1 MIVIPAVDI
10 KEGRCVQLV
19 EGEPG
24 TGGEYGDPVRASLR
38 WEEKGASCLH
48 LIDLDA
54 AMEEG
59 GNLNKIAE
67 ILANVSMEVQVG
79 GGIRNLERGFEL
91 LGIGANRVIL
101 GTVAFEN
108 PEIVRNFVEKA
119 GSDSVMVAMDIK
131 EGKVMVRGWKEE
143 LDRDAIE
150 MAEKFEEMDVGS
162 FLFTN
167 VDIEGQ
173 MTGLDV
179 ESIREITRALE
190 APVIVAGGV
199 KSLKDVKKAREAG
212 ATGLVIGTALYEGK
226 ISLEEAME
234 VAK

>member
-10 KEGRCVQLV
+10 KGGRCVQLV
-19 EGEPG
+19 KGEPG

-38 WEEKGASCLH
+38 WEGKGASCLH

-59 GNLNKIAE
+59 ENLNKIAE
-67 ILANVSMEVQVG
+67 ILANVTIEVQVG

-91 LGIGANRVIL
+91 LGIGADRVIL

-108 PEIVRNFVEKA
+108 PEIVREFVEKA
-119 GSDSVMVAMDIK
+119 GSDSVMIAMDIK
-131 EGKVMVRGWKEE
+131 EEKVMVKGWREE
-143 LDRDAIE
+143 SEKDAIE
-150 MAEKFEEMDVGS
+150 MAGKFDEMDVGS
-162 FLFTN
+162 LLFTN

-173 MTGLDV
+173 MTGIDV
-179 ESIREITRALE
+179 ESIKKITRAVE
-190 APVIVAGGV
+190 TPVIVAGGV
-199 KSLKDVKKAREAG
+199 KSLEDVKKAREAG
-212 ATGLVIGTALYEGK
+212 ATGLVIGTALYEGM
-226 ISLEEAME
+226 ISLKEALE